1 MAIDKRSR
9 NRLIVVTV
17 ILAIVITVLIW
28 QSSLGSYS
36 YYKTVS
42 ELKNDRSLVG
52 VQVRVGGLV
61 VKNSLK
67 RDSSGYHF
75 LISDK
80 AGSIR
85 INYDGVMPQTFGE
98 GIQVVAEGIYKS
110 NSQLDAS
117 KIITKC
123 PTKYKSKQ
131 KGK

>member
-17 ILAIVITVLIW
+17 ILAIVTAVLIW

-36 YYKTVS
+36 YYKTVT

-98 GIQVVAEGIYKS
+98 GIQVVAEGIYGS
-110 NSQLDAS
+110 NNQLDAS

-123 PTKYKSKQ
+123 PTKYQSKQ

>member
-17 ILAIVITVLIW
+17 ILAIVIAVLIW

-98 GIQVVAEGIYKS
+98 GIQVVAEGIYRS

-123 PTKYKSKQ
+123 PTKYRSKQ

>member
-17 ILAIVITVLIW
+17 ILAIVSAVLIW

-98 GIQVVAEGIYKS
+98 GIQVVAEGIYGS
-110 NSQLDAS
+110 NNQLDAS

-123 PTKYKSKQ
+123 PTKYQSKQ
-131 KGK
+131 KGE

>member
-17 ILAIVITVLIW
+17 ILAIVIAVLIW

-98 GIQVVAEGIYKS
+98 GIQVVAEGIYGS
-110 NSQLDAS
+110 NNQLDAS

-123 PTKYKSKQ
+123 PTKYRSKQ

>member
-17 ILAIVITVLIW
+17 ILAIVIAVLIW

-67 RDSSGYHF
+67 RDSSGYNF

-98 GIQVVAEGIYKS
+98 GIQVVAEGIYTS
-110 NSQLDAS
+110 GGQLDAS

-123 PTKYKSKQ
+123 PTKYRSKQ